1 MYIMFSSI
9 SWTEYLV
16 VIAFLVIVYY
26 LFVGVKFYS
35 FELLALVKWKRALL
49 ISKSNESSKDMVN
62 ESTNHLQNSQ
72 FDLFPSYQSDVPQV
86 EKVDETFEKVEEFTT
101 RLKEVIEEAASTN
114 STKKEFILSLQTLLK
129 NYHFLTVS
137 PFLVAINNLI
147 ASECE
152 RHGFIHLSADE
163 RVMLWDE

>member
-1 MYIMFSSI
+1 MFSSV
-9 SWTEYLV
+9 SWTEYLA
-16 VIAFLVIVYY
+16 VIAFLLIVYY
-26 LFVGVKFYS
+26 LFIGVKFYS
-35 FELLALVKWKRALL
+35 FELLSIVKGKRAQTK
-49 ISKSNESSKDMVN
+49 SKTNETFNDRVEDTSIHCQSNQSE
-62 ESTNHLQNSQ
+62 
-72 FDLFPSYQSDVPQV
+72 LFPSNNRHVPQI
-86 EKVDETFEKVEEFTT
+86 EEVDETFEKVEEFTT

-114 STKKEFILSLQTLLK
+114 STKKEFILSLHTLLK
-129 NYHFLTVS
+129 NYHFLKVS